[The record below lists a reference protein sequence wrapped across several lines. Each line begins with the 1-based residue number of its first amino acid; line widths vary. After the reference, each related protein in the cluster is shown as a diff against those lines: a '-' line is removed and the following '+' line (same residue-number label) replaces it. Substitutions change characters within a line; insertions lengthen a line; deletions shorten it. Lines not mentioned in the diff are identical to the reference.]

1 MCINHS
7 EEIMQIQKNRITS
20 NSELISI
27 LSKYEE
33 TTFSK
38 FMLDVSMCFS
48 KSAEKSLQFKQEG
61 NRLFASKQNNIA
73 LEAYNKAV
81 SHAPQSEHFKGE
93 ELSLA
98 LANRSA
104 VLYQMKLFR

>member
-1 MCINHS
+1 
-7 EEIMQIQKNRITS
+7 
-20 NSELISI
+20 
-27 LSKYEE
+27 
-33 TTFSK
+33 
-38 FMLDVSMCFS
+38 MCFS

-61 NRLFASKQNNIA
+61 NRLFASKQNNLA